1 MPLEAESRDTSRD
14 SGIAASAGHPPP
26 RALGALIPRWRLR
39 VTNFGLGYILV
50 TLLVAIAATNTA
62 NNGLYTVLAGLLAAM
77 IVSGVV
83 SRRNLRVLTCTVEP
97 AGEIFAG
104 KPGGIAVTIENRST
118 SLTAQGI
125 WFLHEALPRPLY
137 VAPLAPGESRRY
149 ALEAVFARRGVYADG
164 DAGLM
169 SRFPVG
175 LFRKYRRAAWPR
187 PVVVY
192 PDPVRSSRRQ
202 DSDDSSSGLT
212 AYSMRRGFGAELR
225 TLREFVSGD
234 DVRDLHWKQ
243 SARLQKW
250 IVRERQDERS
260 RRVVFFVEN
269 AVADPL
275 DPESLGRVE
284 RSISATA
291 GEALALLESGGEA
304 GLAARGISV
313 APGGGAGQRRRI
325 LEALAHLEIHPLASA
340 PPMPS
345 LRPGDRRR
353 DVA

>member
-1 MPLEAESRDTSRD
+1 MSDRTLAP
-14 SGIAASAGHPPP
+14 
-26 RALGALIPRWRLR
+26 LIPRWRLR

-83 SRRNLRVLTCTVEP
+83 SRRNLRILACTVEP
-97 AGEIFAG
+97 SGEIFAG
-104 KPGGIAVTIENRST
+104 KPGWIAVTLENT
-118 SLTAQGI
+118 SRRLTAQGV

-137 VAPLAPGESRRY
+137 VAPLAPGASRRY
-149 ALEAVFARRGVYADG
+149 ALEAVFPRRGVFAEG

-175 LFRKYRRAAWPR
+175 LFRKYRPAMWPL
-187 PVVVY
+187 PVLVY
-192 PDPVRSSRRQ
+192 PDPVRAPRRSDPS
-202 DSDDSSSGLT
+202 DSPSGST
-212 AYSMRRGFGAELR
+212 ARSTRQGFGPEIR

-269 AVADPL
+269 GVADPL
-275 DPESLGRVE
+275 DPESLARLEGA
-284 RSISATA
+284 IAATA

-304 GLAARGISV
+304 GLAARGV
-313 APGGGAGQRRRI
+313 AVSPAGGAGQRRRI
-325 LEALAHLEIHPLASA
+325 LEALARMEIHALSSA

-345 LRPGDRRR
+345 LRPGDLRR